1 MTVNDEQWSLIH
13 DKYSNLMWKISH
25 NISGDAA
32 ISSPE
37 DNYADLQMAAL
48 EAVAGFQKKTGR
60 VFDDFWGEKLFDKYF
75 KTCLWKLKN
84 NKGGK
89 IAKTYPSTKYTVDLV
104 ENAEVLG
111 VQSDDHLSL
120 EDNLFFQEIGYIL
133 SEQQRKILNVVAQDP
148 SLIKPNG
155 RINQSRLAQ
164 EVGLPWRD
172 VHRIL
177 KDMSTIIGNHL

>member
-37 DNYADLQMAAL
+37 DNYADLQVAAL

-60 VFDDFWGEKLFDKYF
+60 VFDEFWGEKLFDQYI
-75 KTCLWKLKN
+75 KTCLWNLKN

-89 IAKTYPSTKYTVDLV
+89 IAKKYPLTKHTVDIT
-104 ENAEVLG
+104 ENEEVLNIDNNACNA
-111 VQSDDHLSL
+111 VKESVFLNEISFLLS
-120 EDNLFFQEIGYIL
+120 
-133 SEQQRKILNVVAQDP
+133 SHQRKILNMVAQDP
-148 SLIKPNG
+148 MFIKPNG
-155 RINQSRLAQ
+155 KINKSRLSRHT
-164 EVGLPWRD
+164 GLSWRD
-172 VHRIL
+172 VDSIL
-177 KDMSTIIGNHL
+177 SAMSRIIGNEL